1 MHKFWLSVLFLW
13 SGAVAVLHGQENET
27 TETDALTQKTV
38 FAEGSDGYDKVR
50 IPAIVVTKSGKL
62 LAFAEGRTGGDSG
75 PIDLV
80 MKQSTDQGESWSNL
94 KVLWDDGDNTCGN
107 PCPVVDQETGIVWL
121 LLTWNKGT
129 DHESEIMAGKSD
141 DVRHVYVMSS
151 ADEGV
156 SWTGPKKISDSAR
169 LGHWRWYATGP
180 GNGIQLMRGKHSG
193 RLLIPCN
200 HSDHSDS
207 KQHPYRSHVLYS
219 DDHGTTWKLGGIH
232 EPKTNESG
240 VVELTDGR
248 VLQQMR
254 SYHEQG
260 VRAMAISEDGG
271 ETWGGVYLETALNT
285 PVCQANILRLKWSGG
300 TADHDSGI
308 ILFSS
313 PKGKKRRQM
322 TIWSS
327 RDDGKTWNVEK
338 SIYAGGSGYSNL
350 VALPDGQVGLLY
362 EKDDYKTISF
372 VKFRVGEQ

>member
-1 MHKFWLSVLFLW
+1 MQKIGLLSLTLGILCGSLLW
-13 SGAVAVLHGQENET
+13 AQEEKPNNAAE
-27 TETDALTQKTV
+27 LKHHIV
-38 FAEGSDGYDKVR
+38 FAEGQDGYAKVR
-50 IPAIVVTKSGKL
+50 IPAIVATKSGKL

-80 MKQSTDQGESWSNL
+80 MKHSTDQGESWSAL

-107 PCPVVDQETGIVWL
+107 PCPVVDQETGVVWL

-129 DHESEIMAGKSD
+129 DHESEIMAGKSE

-156 SWTGPKKISDSAR
+156 SWTAPKKISDTTR
-169 LGHWRWYATGP
+169 RDHWRWYATGP
-180 GNGIQLMRGKHSG
+180 GNGIQLMRGKHAG

-207 KQHPYRSHVLYS
+207 KQHPYRSHVVYS
-219 DDHGTTWKLGGIH
+219 DDHGATWKLGGVH
-232 EPKTNESG
+232 EAKTNESG

-260 VRAMAISEDGG
+260 VRAMSISEDGG
-271 ETWGGVYLETALNT
+271 ETWGGVYLEQALNT
-285 PVCQANILRLKWSGG
+285 PVCQANVLRLKWSSGSV
-300 TADHDSGI
+300 DRDFGI

-313 PKGKKRRQM
+313 PKGKKRREM
-322 TIWSS
+322 TVWSS
-327 RDDGKTWNVEK
+327 RDDGKTWAVEK
-338 SIYAGGSGYSNL
+338 TIYAGGSGYSNL
-350 VALPDGQVGLLY
+350 VALPDGEVGLLY
-362 EKDDYKTISF
+362 EKDDYRTISF
-372 VKFRVGEQ
+372 VKFRAAGP